1 MPDHS
6 RTTSSALTAGMR
18 QRSSAWCTQCFAW
31 LRRNGYD
38 RPTPRQ
44 EPKLSELEAIRLTQ
58 SLAAEAAAEA
68 ATEWLM
74 DGHGHGREFIT
85 IADLLHRPEWHRRAA
100 CRGSASSPFSRC
112 AGSRRTRPR
121 PSVIAARFANRVP
134 RGGAARSARVR
145 HLGRH
150 FGAPTSADGGAVGDR
165 WRDLGISVS
174 QGARSRL
181 GNAAKFPIRSRC
193 HIQEAV
199 LPAS

>member
-1 MPDHS
+1 M
-6 RTTSSALTAGMR
+6 
-18 QRSSAWCTQCFAW
+18 
-31 LRRNGYD
+31 
-38 RPTPRQ
+38 
-44 EPKLSELEAIRLTQ
+44 SELEAIRLTQ

-100 CRGSASSPFSRC
+100 CRGFGSSSFFPVRGQSKNPAKAICDRCEVRTECLAVALPDPEIRGIWGGTSSPERI
-112 AGSRRTRPR
+112 R
-121 PSVIAARFANRVP
+121 I
-134 RGGAARSARVR
+134 RGGRRS
-145 HLGRH
+145 
-150 FGAPTSADGGAVGDR
+150 AVGDR